1 MSRNYTAQKR
11 NVEHIELL
19 FYIEI
24 VSTERE
30 KALTIYSFSLQQLC

>member
-1 MSRNYTAQKR
+1 MSRNYTSQKR

-30 KALTIYSFSLQQLC
+30 KVSTMYSFSLQQLC